1 LQNPFIINMY
11 SSMHKNGFLGNGGTA
26 VKKYIAVLL
35 AVCLLLSCVSVFAE
49 QPAARAELKV
59 SKADADGFSTLTFTV
74 YNAEFQGV
82 QTDIY
87 YKQGA
92 VSVPDGA
99 LSDIE
104 IGENARDLFG
114 ADLDVNVL
122 SSVIA
127 KNDAKKNRIQ
137 IAAIVNLG
145 QPMPNRYVDE
155 NRCITADENGLLI
168 FKLRIKIEGNVENVF
183 SFSSKEGSEES
194 DGVILALAGDSLD
207 VQTEILY
214 EESGKK
220 VAGRVSGKSSAPAKS
235 DDEKRK
241 ERIADTVILQV
252 GNYAATV
259 GGVLKWAD
267 DQNKSVK
274 PYIKADRVMVPLRF
288 IAESFGATV
297 SWEDETQKISIK
309 TADGRQ
315 IALQV
320 GNGFYETKG
329 ETFPLDAP
337 PEITSNRTFVP
348 LRAVAETL
356 GKNVLWLEGTK
367 SVVISP
373 ADNPWNESG
382 GIESA
387 LLNDALMIMSPLVR
401 DMK

>member
-1 LQNPFIINMY
+1 M
-11 SSMHKNGFLGNGGTA
+11 
-26 VKKYIAVLL
+26 KKYIALLL
-35 AVCLLLSCVSVFAE
+35 AVCLILSGISVFAE
-49 QPAARAELKV
+49 QLPARAELKV

-104 IGENARDLFG
+104 IGETVKDLDG
-114 ADLDVNVL
+114 TDLDVNIL

-127 KNDAKKNRIQ
+127 KNEADKNRIQ

-145 QPMPNRYVDE
+145 QPMPNRYVNE

-168 FKLRIKIEGNVENVF
+168 FKLRVKIVGDAENAF
-183 SFSSKEGSEES
+183 SFSSKEGSDES

-214 EESGKK
+214 EESGKT
-220 VAGRVSGKSSAPAKS
+220 VTGHVSGKSSTPAKS
-235 DDEKRK
+235 DEEKRK

-297 SWEDETQKISIK
+297 NWEDETQKIGIQA
-309 TADGRQ
+309 ADGKQ
-315 IALQV
+315 IVLQI
-320 GNGFYETKG
+320 GNGSYETGG
-329 ETFPLDAP
+329 ESFPLDAP

-356 GKNVLWLEGTK
+356 GKNVLWLERTK
-367 SVVISP
+367 SVVVSP
-373 ADNPWNESG
+373 ADSPWDESG
-382 GIESA
+382 EIETA

>member
-1 LQNPFIINMY
+1 MQNPFIINMY
-11 SSMHKNGFLGNGGTA
+11 NSMHENGFLENGGTA

-35 AVCLLLSCVSVFAE
+35 AVCLLLSCVSAFAE

-92 VSVPDGA
+92 VSAPDGA

-104 IGENARDLFG
+104 IGENARDLYG

-220 VAGRVSGKSSAPAKS
+220 VAGHVSGKSSAPAKS